1 MKKNLFRFSALCLL
15 LAGCSDVAVDDTPVA
30 GDEARKVVLNGEC
43 LTKTSLGAEEDGT
56 RPVLWKAGDLLG
68 LYVQEDGTALS
79 GHQNILAR
87 LTDGEGRGPGY
98 SDGSFET
105 AIELSASKTYT
116 LGIYYPYVQNAG
128 TADEISHSIPAHQ
141 TQSAVAESRHWGMS
155 GSFAYATAQ
164 FTTPSNLDL
173 YDTPVVDFY
182 LSHKTSTM
190 WLKVTAATE
199 DLAGWKVKGVSVTAT
214 ENLAGD
220 VTYKPATDEFTLAS
234 EGASKTVSLAVP
246 GGAVLSTSEA
256 TELYLVTFPAAL
268 AGKQITLRY
277 TLENADASAVK
288 TLSHVRTLSAES
300 TAMAG
305 GCIHRFS
312 EALPAADAEGWTYST
327 GAFDLSADGTAN
339 CYIVSTPGTYSFDAT
354 VIGNGAKGIMLPTNT
369 THFHTEDATIA
380 PTQAA
385 LLWQTAA
392 GLITEVSYAEGKIT
406 FTKSADEEFG
416 NALIAAKD
424 AEGTILW
431 SWHIWCTDMGDLQTY
446 VSTTGTYETMDR
458 NLGATYAS
466 SEYVEDSKLLMRT
479 VGMYYQWGRKD
490 PFVGPVDLSVKIVT
504 YDGTNYTGRVNNAL
518 APMYDIEGNTVSRPS
533 RSGARELADTSIAT
547 SIQKPLMMIQTGS
560 ATNGDWFAVSAN
572 KTGKGSEYRGYSLWG
587 NPEGYDYKSSA
598 KPTPVKT
605 IYDPCPPGYMVPPID
620 WGRGLL
626 RKKGVA
632 GLGGVYSANGGATYT
647 FFPYASRIERYGASA
662 WNLVNGKSYA
672 GYEDNGHYWYS
683 SVKSSTAYKA
693 CSLIL
698 ESGSTTFIY
707 EDCQGA
713 GAQIRCIQE
722 IQ

>member
-354 VIGNGAKGIMLPTNT
+354 VIGNGAKGIMLPTGT
-369 THFHTEDATIA
+369 THFHTEKATIA
-380 PTQAA
+380 PTQAS
-385 LLWQTAA
+385 LVWQTAK
-392 GLITEVSYAEGKIT
+392 GLITSVSYADGKIT
-406 FTKSADEEFG
+406 FTKSADVEYG

-424 AEGTILW
+424 ADGTILW
-431 SWHIWCTDMGDLQTY
+431 SWHIWCTETGDLQTY
-446 VSTTGTYETMDR
+446 VSATGTYETMDR

-466 SEYVEDSKLLMRT
+466 TEAITDETLRT
-479 VGMYYQWGRKD
+479 RTLGMFYEWGRKD
-490 PFVGPVDLSVKIVT
+490 PFVGPAVLNSNSASGNQVAIYMTDNATLYDVENAEVT
-504 YDGTNYTGRVNNAL
+504 
-518 APMYDIEGNTVSRPS
+518 RPS
-533 RSGARELADTSIAT
+533 AVSGSSTRNPT
-547 SIQKPLMMIQTGS
+547 SIQWSIKNPMCFVYASDKWGR
-560 ATNGDWFAVSAN
+560 DWYTDSGTTDKYGPAN
-572 KTGKGSEYRGYSLWG
+572 RGYSFWG
-587 NPEGYDYKSSA
+587 NPEGYNYESSS

-605 IYDPCPPGYMVPPID
+605 IYDPCPVGYMLPPADAYSSMKQVEASSYGIVMSTD
-620 WGRGLL
+620 
-626 RKKGVA
+626 
-632 GLGGVYSANGGATYT
+632 GGTTNTWFPFSSAIQGKYDNNTSDKFGKWIGDGICYMWMTTYT
-647 FFPYASRIERYGASA
+647 KESSYSV
-662 WNLVNGKSYA
+662 WNLRLYRGMLDTKNTLYKSNGL
-672 GYEDNGHYWYS
+672 N
-683 SVKSSTAYKA
+683 V
-693 CSLIL
+693 
-698 ESGSTTFIY
+698 
-707 EDCQGA
+707 
-713 GAQIRCIQE
+713 RCIQE